1 MNLICLIVTA
11 YLLLPL
17 LHLKAKYGRSK
28 LVGKLNKE
36 EEQICE
42 LDERENEEFEK
53 MTKKFKRRF
62 AIGVA
67 LELID
72 VVLALVTFILT
83 EDMRNPM
90 VLIDRWTPLMVLFLV
105 ICWVIDVRAIRIRDR
120 EILDEAE
127 RSEDEAAAAPTE
139 G

>member
-1 MNLICLIVTA
+1 
-11 YLLLPL
+11 
-17 LHLKAKYGRSK
+17 
-28 LVGKLNKE
+28 
-36 EEQICE
+36 
-42 LDERENEEFEK
+42 